1 MRSYIK
7 PGIKVLLLSAIC
19 FVFSIYTAYAQQDY
33 TYSQYMN
40 NQTPLN
46 PAYSLLDK
54 NGSLNALLRKQ
65 WVGID
70 GAPSSFIF
78 NGNMPIESIN
88 GAAGATVKNDQF
100 GIEHLTEVNAFF
112 AKSIQLSEKA
122 FLGVSLNAG
131 FRNYVANYSTLDSND
146 PAFRDDVRQNK
157 PNLGFGVMFYSDRYF
172 IGVAVPELTF
182 TSLGSASIQ
191 DNSYF
196 RNHYNF
202 SGAYLIDGGKDVK
215 VKPAFL
221 ATYTKGVPFIA
232 NFSTTLYIKNVVGFG
247 ADYRTNNEMA
257 GIISF
262 MMSNFRLG
270 YSYQFGTASNNIGR
284 FNNSTH
290 EVTLT
295 YRFGQH
301 LEDINLL

>member
-1 MRSYIK
+1 MNKKALHITK
-7 PGIKVLLLSAIC
+7 LILIC
-19 FVFSIYTAYAQQDY
+19 ISLAWGLAARAQQDF

-65 WVGID
+65 WIGVS
-70 GAPSSFIF
+70 GAPSAFIF
-78 NGNMPIESIN
+78 NANLPLEAMN
-88 GAAGATVKNDQF
+88 GAAGVVVKSDQLA
-100 GIEHLTEVNAFF
+100 IEHLTEINAFF

-122 FLGVSLNAG
+122 SLGVSLNAG
-131 FRNYVANYSTLDSND
+131 FRNYVANYSALDAND
-146 PAFRDDVRQNK
+146 PVFRDDVRQNK
-157 PNLGFGVMFYSDRYF
+157 PNIGFGVIFYTEKYF
-172 IGVAVPELTF
+172 VGVAVPELTF
-182 TSLGSASIQ
+182 RGLGSASVE
-191 DNSYF
+191 DNNYF

-202 SGAYLIDGGKDVK
+202 SGAVLLDGGKDLK

-221 ATYTKGVPFIA
+221 ATYTKGIPFIA
-232 NFSTTLYIKNVVGFG
+232 NFSTTLYLKDVVGIG

-257 GIISF
+257 GILSF

-270 YSYQFGTASNNIGR
+270 YSYQFGTASNNVGR